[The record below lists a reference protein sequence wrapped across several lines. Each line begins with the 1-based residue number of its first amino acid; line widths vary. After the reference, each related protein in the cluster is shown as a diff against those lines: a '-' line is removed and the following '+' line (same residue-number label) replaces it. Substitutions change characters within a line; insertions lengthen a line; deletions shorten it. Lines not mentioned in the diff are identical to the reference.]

1 MNTQDILLAS
11 GSPSRKRLLENAGI
25 AVRAVKAEINERS
38 IEAPLE
44 GTGVSPEDVA
54 LILAE
59 AKAQE
64 VSQRFPEQWVIGA
77 DQTLSLEG
85 KIFHKPADMEGA
97 RQHLL
102 ALSGQTH
109 HLNAAVVLARNREI
123 VWQHVDVARM
133 AMRQI
138 TPHFIGRYLA
148 QAGEKV
154 LNSVGAYQLE
164 GTGIQLFDRIE
175 GDYFTILGLPLLPL
189 LAKLREIGAIDG

>member
-109 HLNAAVVLARNREI
+109 HLNAAVVLARNRE
-123 VWQHVDVARM
+123 
-133 AMRQI
+133 
-138 TPHFIGRYLA
+138 
-148 QAGEKV
+148 
-154 LNSVGAYQLE
+154 
-164 GTGIQLFDRIE
+164 
-175 GDYFTILGLPLLPL
+175 
-189 LAKLREIGAIDG
+189 